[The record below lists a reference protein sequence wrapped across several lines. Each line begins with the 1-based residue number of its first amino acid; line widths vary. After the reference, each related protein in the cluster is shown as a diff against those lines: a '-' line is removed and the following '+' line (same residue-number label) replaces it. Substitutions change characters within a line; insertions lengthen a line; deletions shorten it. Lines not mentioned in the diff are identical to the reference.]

1 MILGKKKTRILYQ
14 RFLSLKRTKRSSV
27 GEDAIVEGRD
37 ILILLLVLRLVL
49 ETCQDMHIV
58 VFVFLVIKRV
68 TMMNLKVLNNSQRKF
83 K

>member
-58 VFVFLVIKRV
+58 VFVFLVIKHV

>member
-68 TMMNLKVLNNSQRKF
+68 TMMNLKVLNNS
-83 K
+83 

>member
-37 ILILLLVLRLVL
+37 ILILLLVLRLGIGNL
-49 ETCQDMHIV
+49 PRYAYRCICISRDKTCDNDESKS
-58 VFVFLVIKRV
+58 FE
-68 TMMNLKVLNNSQRKF
+68 
-83 K
+83 

>member
-1 MILGKKKTRILYQ
+1 MEKKKTRILYQ